1 LHGGFAVVCDD
12 SPVVDSETMDFP
24 DGRKVAMKTPNWL
37 SERRGFLKSIVG
49 VSAAGLAGA
58 VGILP
63 DRHDEAHAAATDVQ
77 PYKPNYF
84 NDAEWRF
91 INAAVDRLIPSNE
104 DGPGAV
110 ELQVPRF
117 IDKQMDS
124 EYGHGG
130 FWYLHG
136 PFAPDAVAT
145 LGYQQRYSPRD
156 FYRTAIPGIDNWCR
170 DQHGKAFADL
180 DPLKQDAVLAAL
192 EEDKITL
199 PTMKA
204 SAFFDQIIANTKEGY
219 FADPMYG
226 GNLNMGSWKMI
237 GFPGARAD
245 FKDWVLQYDKPY
257 PLGPVSIDGE
267 KG

>member
-1 LHGGFAVVCDD
+1 MADPH
-12 SPVVDSETMDFP
+12 
-24 DGRKVAMKTPNWL
+24 WL
-37 SERRGFLKSIVG
+37 SERRGFLKGIVG
-49 VSAAGLAGA
+49 VSAAGLAGS
-58 VGILP
+58 VGIVP
-63 DRHDEAHAAATDVQ
+63 GPHDEARAATPDVEHYQ
-77 PYKPNYF
+77 PNYF
-84 NDAEWRF
+84 NDTEWRF
-91 INAAVDRLIPSNE
+91 VNAAVDRMIPSNE

-117 IDKQMDS
+117 IDKQMNA

-136 PFAPDAVAT
+136 PFEPNAAAT

-156 FYRTAIPGIDNWCR
+156 FYRAAIPGVDKWCR
-170 DQHGKAFADL
+170 DQHSKAFADL
-180 DPLKQDAVLAAL
+180 DPLTQDTVLTAL
-192 EEDKITL
+192 EKDEIKL

-204 SAFFDQIIANTKEGY
+204 SAFFEQILANTKEGY

-257 PLGPVSIDGE
+257 PLGPVSIDGG
-267 KG
+267 KA